1 MRKILLLS
9 AINLAVI
16 RASQS
21 MAACVPIPDCESLG
35 YKYTQNICSN
45 GSIICPFDNT
55 KVFCFTPCFY
65 TYTAEACAAQC
76 KDIGTQTC
84 MKDNVTYYKS
94 CGESKCSDN
103 ETCNNGTCENSMK
116 GQTFYCC
123 DDGGYGCGGY
133 YTRCKNYRPTYADCS
148 DTVADYKSQGC
159 SPVLQGC
166 AYSDPSGTYYVT
178 TFRCQ

>member
-45 GSIICPFDNT
+45 GSINCPFDNT
-55 KVFCFTPCFY
+55 KVFCFAPCFY
-65 TYTAEACAAQC
+65 TYTAEDCAAQC

-94 CGESKCSDN
+94 CGSSLCSSKQTCS
-103 ETCNNGTCENSMK
+103 NGTCVSPVATRE
-116 GQTFYCC
+116 YCC
-123 DDGGYGCGGY
+123 DDTGSYCSSY
-133 YTRCKNYRPTYADCS
+133 SYCRANRSYPDCS
-148 DTVADYKSQGC
+148 DMMASCRASGGT
-159 SPVLQGC
+159 PVFQYCDDIG
-166 AYSDPSGTYYVT
+166 YYVN
-178 TFRCQ
+178 FRANFTCQ